1 MQPAAV
7 SLLIVTAASALAP
20 PRLFFDVATNAA
32 ALGRIEV
39 ELAAFDSLP
48 RLVENL
54 RLIAANERAP
64 RCSFDGSRFRHAP
77 QGPQYKWSHEFEGA
91 GNRPAI
97 EPSLLKTD
105 AAPSC
110 RIDVFGGSY
119 YGYRWNDDDVLLT
132 TPRVGPGA
140 HKARFSFVRVKSSP
154 PAWQE
159 RLLVNSYV
167 LGVCATGAD
176 EVLQR
181 LCELPA
187 DAEPRIERAGLL
199 DVADDC
205 LVPAP
210 EDARRRRPT
219 SAVRRRRDLE
229 HAGRDRRGL
238 PLGRRAGG
246 GVARAAVSPGWGLC
260 RATKRASTSRHRADA
275 ASIDGSRA
283 GREGGLPRSRAG
295 QQRDRKVANT
305 IRLVT
310 RRPRTR
316 PCRCSARTRP

>member
-1 MQPAAV
+1 MLCQAAKLSATMV
-7 SLLIVTAASALAP
+7 RSRVLVWSALLPQVLTLAP
-20 PRLFFDVATNAA
+20 PRLFFDLKTNAA

-97 EPSLLKTD
+97 EPSLLKAD
-105 AAPSC
+105 ATPSC

-167 LGVCATGAD
+167 LGVCAPGAD
-176 EVLQR
+176 DVLQR

-229 HAGRDRRGL
+229 HAGRHRGGL
-238 PLGRRAGG
+238 PLGRGPGG
-246 GVARAAVSPGWGLC
+246 GVARAAVSPGCSLC
-260 RATKRASTSRHRADA
+260 RATKGA
-275 ASIDGSRA
+275 ASIDGFPA
-283 GREGGLPRSRAG
+283 QVEKEGF
-295 QQRDRKVANT
+295 RD
-305 IRLVT
+305 
-310 RRPRTR
+310 P
-316 PCRCSARTRP
+316 ARGNSGTVR

>member
-97 EPSLLKTD
+97 EPSLLKAD
-105 AAPSC
+105 ATPSC
-110 RIDVFGGSY
+110 RQDVFGGSY
-119 YGYRWNDDDVLLT
+119 YGYRWNDADDVLLT

-219 SAVRRRRDLE
+219 SAVRRRRDRNTQVEIEEDCLWDVE
-229 HAGRDRRGL
+229 QEVAWRERRFLQVGDCVERQRGPPRHAIEQTPRRSMVPAQVEKEGFRDPARGNS
-238 PLGRRAGG
+238 GTVR
-246 GVARAAVSPGWGLC
+246 
-260 RATKRASTSRHRADA
+260 
-275 ASIDGSRA
+275 
-283 GREGGLPRSRAG
+283 
-295 QQRDRKVANT
+295 
-305 IRLVT
+305 
-310 RRPRTR
+310 
-316 PCRCSARTRP
+316 

>member
-1 MQPAAV
+1 MFRYSLAWAAA
-7 SLLIVTAASALAP
+7 LLAPQVLTLAP
-20 PRLFFDVATNAA
+20 PRLFFDVATKKAP
-32 ALGRIEV
+32 LGRIEV
-39 ELAAFDSLP
+39 KLAAFDSLP

-97 EPSLLKTD
+97 EPSLLKAD

-110 RIDVFGGSY
+110 RHDVFGGSY

-167 LGVCATGAD
+167 LGVCAPGAD

-210 EDARRRRPT
+210 EDVEIEEDCLWDADQEAEWRERRFLQVADCVERQRGPRRTIVPAQVEKEGFRDPARGNSGT
-219 SAVRRRRDLE
+219 VR
-229 HAGRDRRGL
+229 
-238 PLGRRAGG
+238 
-246 GVARAAVSPGWGLC
+246 
-260 RATKRASTSRHRADA
+260 
-275 ASIDGSRA
+275 
-283 GREGGLPRSRAG
+283 
-295 QQRDRKVANT
+295 
-305 IRLVT
+305 
-310 RRPRTR
+310 
-316 PCRCSARTRP
+316 

>member
-1 MQPAAV
+1 MVRFRGLVCA
-7 SLLIVTAASALAP
+7 SLLPQVLTLAP

-39 ELAAFDSLP
+39 ELTAFDSLP

-91 GNRPAI
+91 RNRPAI
-97 EPSLLKTD
+97 EPSLLKAD
-105 AAPSC
+105 ATPSS

-167 LGVCATGAD
+167 LGVCAPGAD
-176 EVLQR
+176 DVLQR

-210 EDARRRRPT
+210 ADARRRRPT
-219 SAVRRRRDLE
+219 SAVRRRPRT
-229 HAGRDRRGL
+229 RR
-238 PLGRRAGG
+238 
-246 GVARAAVSPGWGLC
+246 
-260 RATKRASTSRHRADA
+260 STSRRT
-275 ASIDGSRA
+275 ASGTRTRRRSGASGDFSRLGA
-283 GREGGLPRSRAG
+283 VSSDKGGRVDRRFPHRSRRRAS
-295 QQRDRKVANT
+295 A
-305 IRLVT
+305 T
-310 RRPRTR
+310 RRGGTAGP
-316 PCRCSARTRP
+316 

>member
-20 PRLFFDVATNAA
+20 PRLFFDVATAKA
-32 ALGRIEV
+32 PLGRIEV
-39 ELAAFDSLP
+39 ELAAFDNLP

-54 RLIAANERAP
+54 RLIATNERAP

-97 EPSLLKTD
+97 EPSLLKAD
-105 AAPSC
+105 ATPSC
-110 RIDVFGGSY
+110 RQDVFGGSY
-119 YGYRWNDDDVLLT
+119 YGYRWNDADDVLLT

-167 LGVCATGAD
+167 LGVCAPGAD

-219 SAVRRRRDLE
+219 SAVRRRRDRNTQVEIEEDCLWDVE
-229 HAGRDRRGL
+229 QEAEWRERRFLQVADCVERQRGPPRHAIEQTPRRSMVPAQVEKEGFRDPARGNS
-238 PLGRRAGG
+238 GTVR
-246 GVARAAVSPGWGLC
+246 
-260 RATKRASTSRHRADA
+260 
-275 ASIDGSRA
+275 
-283 GREGGLPRSRAG
+283 
-295 QQRDRKVANT
+295 
-305 IRLVT
+305 
-310 RRPRTR
+310 
-316 PCRCSARTRP
+316 

>member
-20 PRLFFDVATNAA
+20 PRLFFDVATAKA
-32 ALGRIEV
+32 PLGRIEV

-54 RLIAANERAP
+54 RLIATNERAP
-64 RCSFDGSRFRHAP
+64 QCSFDGSRFRHAP
-77 QGPQYKWSHEFEGA
+77 QGPQYKWAHEFEGA

-97 EPSLLKTD
+97 DAALLKTD

-110 RIDVFGGSY
+110 RHDVFGGSY
-119 YGYRWNDDDVLLT
+119 YGYRWNDADDVLLT

-167 LGVCATGAD
+167 LGVCAPGAD

-219 SAVRRRRDLE
+219 SAVRRRRDRNTQVEIEEDCLWDVE
-229 HAGRDRRGL
+229 QEAEWRERRFHQVGGCVERQR
-238 PLGRRAGG
+238 GRRPIVPAQVEKEGFRDP
-246 GVARAAVSPGWGLC
+246 ARGNSGTV
-260 RATKRASTSRHRADA
+260 R
-275 ASIDGSRA
+275 
-283 GREGGLPRSRAG
+283 
-295 QQRDRKVANT
+295 
-305 IRLVT
+305 
-310 RRPRTR
+310 
-316 PCRCSARTRP
+316 

>member
-20 PRLFFDVATNAA
+20 PWLFFDVATKKAP
-32 ALGRIEV
+32 LGRIEV

-54 RLIAANERAP
+54 RLIATNERAP

-77 QGPQYKWSHEFEGA
+77 QGPQYKWAHEFEGA

-167 LGVCATGAD
+167 LGVCAPGAD

-219 SAVRRRRDLE
+219 SAVRRRRDL
-229 HAGRDRRGL
+229 
-238 PLGRRAGG
+238 GRR
-246 GVARAAVSPGWGLC
+246 
-260 RATKRASTSRHRADA
+260 STSRRT
-275 ASIDGSRA
+275 ASGTRTRRRSGASGGFSRLRTVSSDK
-283 GREGGLPRSRAG
+283 GDRVDRWFPHRSRRRASAILRGATAG
-295 QQRDRKVANT
+295 
-305 IRLVT
+305 
-310 RRPRTR
+310 P
-316 PCRCSARTRP
+316 

>member
-7 SLLIVTAASALAP
+7 SLLIVATAGALAP
-20 PRLFFDVATNAA
+20 PRLFFDLKTNAA

-39 ELAAFDSLP
+39 ELAAFGMLP

-64 RCSFDGSRFRHAP
+64 RCSFDGSRLRHAP

-97 EPSLLKTD
+97 EPSLLKAD

-110 RIDVFGGSY
+110 RHGVFGGSY

-167 LGVCATGAD
+167 LGVCAPGAD
-176 EVLQR
+176 DVLQR

-199 DVADDC
+199 DVTDDC

-219 SAVRRRRDLE
+219 SAVRRRRDRNTQVEIEEDCLWDADQE
-229 HAGRDRRGL
+229 AEWRERRFLQVAVCVGRQRGPRRSMVF
-238 PLGRRAGG
+238 PHRSRRRASATQLGG
-246 GVARAAVSPGWGLC
+246 
-260 RATKRASTSRHRADA
+260 
-275 ASIDGSRA
+275 IA
-283 GREGGLPRSRAG
+283 GP
-295 QQRDRKVANT
+295 
-305 IRLVT
+305 
-310 RRPRTR
+310 
-316 PCRCSARTRP
+316 

>member
-7 SLLIVTAASALAP
+7 SLLIVATASALAP
-20 PRLFFDVATNAA
+20 PRLFFDLKTNAA

-97 EPSLLKTD
+97 EPSLLKAD

-110 RIDVFGGSY
+110 RHDVFGGSY

-167 LGVCATGAD
+167 LGVCAPGAD
-176 EVLQR
+176 EVLQG

-229 HAGRDRRGL
+229 HAGRHRGGL
-238 PLGRRAGG
+238 PLGRGPGG

-260 RATKRASTSRHRADA
+260 RATKGASTSRHRADV
-275 ASIDGSRA
+275 SRT
-283 GREGGLPRSRAG
+283 GREGGLPRSCEG
-295 QQRDRKVANT
+295 Q
-305 IRLVT
+305 
-310 RRPRTR
+310 
-316 PCRCSARTRP
+316 

>member
-1 MQPAAV
+1 MDLKRILRQQDLLPYLRFQRWSRAACSLKFWLCSQLLPESKMQPAAV
-7 SLLIVTAASALAP
+7 SLLIVATAGALAP
-20 PRLFFDVATNAA
+20 PRLFFDLKTTNAA

-97 EPSLLKTD
+97 EPSLLKANAT
-105 AAPSC
+105 PSC
-110 RIDVFGGSY
+110 RIDVFCGSY

-167 LGVCATGAD
+167 LGVCAPGAD
-176 EVLQR
+176 QVLQR

-219 SAVRRRRDLE
+219 SAVRRRRDRNTCLLYTSPSP
-229 HAGRDRRGL
+229 RDRG
-238 PLGRRAGG
+238 
-246 GVARAAVSPGWGLC
+246 
-260 RATKRASTSRHRADA
+260 
-275 ASIDGSRA
+275 
-283 GREGGLPRSRAG
+283 
-295 QQRDRKVANT
+295 
-305 IRLVT
+305 
-310 RRPRTR
+310 
-316 PCRCSARTRP
+316 

>member
-7 SLLIVTAASALAP
+7 SLLIVATASALAP
-20 PRLFFDVATNAA
+20 PRLFFDLKTNAA

-54 RLIAANERAP
+54 RLVAANERAP
-64 RCSFDGSRFRHAP
+64 RCSFDGSRLRHAP

-97 EPSLLKTD
+97 EPSLLKAD
-105 AAPSC
+105 ATPSS

-140 HKARFSFVRVKSSP
+140 HKARFSFVRVTSSP

-167 LGVCATGAD
+167 LGVCAPGAD
-176 EVLQR
+176 EVLQG

-219 SAVRRRRDLE
+219 SAVRRRRDRNTQVEIEEDCLWDVE
-229 HAGRDRRGL
+229 QEAEWRERRFLQVGGCVERQRGPPRHAIEQTFPAQVEKEGFRDPARGNS
-238 PLGRRAGG
+238 GTVR
-246 GVARAAVSPGWGLC
+246 
-260 RATKRASTSRHRADA
+260 
-275 ASIDGSRA
+275 
-283 GREGGLPRSRAG
+283 
-295 QQRDRKVANT
+295 
-305 IRLVT
+305 
-310 RRPRTR
+310 
-316 PCRCSARTRP
+316 

>member
-7 SLLIVTAASALAP
+7 SLLIVTAASALTP
-20 PRLFFDVATNAA
+20 PRLFFDVATRKAP
-32 ALGRIEV
+32 LGRIEV

-77 QGPQYKWSHEFEGA
+77 QGPQYKWAHEFEGA

-97 EPSLLKTD
+97 EPSLLKAD

-110 RIDVFGGSY
+110 RHDVFGGSY
-119 YGYRWNDDDVLLT
+119 YGYRWNDADDVLLT

-167 LGVCATGAD
+167 LGVCAPGAD

-210 EDARRRRPT
+210 EDVEIEEDCLWDVEQEAEWRERRFLQVGGCVDVTPSSRRRVDRWFPRR
-219 SAVRRRRDLE
+219 SRRRASATQLGAT
-229 HAGRDRRGL
+229 AG
-238 PLGRRAGG
+238 P
-246 GVARAAVSPGWGLC
+246 
-260 RATKRASTSRHRADA
+260 
-275 ASIDGSRA
+275 
-283 GREGGLPRSRAG
+283 
-295 QQRDRKVANT
+295 
-305 IRLVT
+305 
-310 RRPRTR
+310 
-316 PCRCSARTRP
+316 

>member
-7 SLLIVTAASALAP
+7 SLLIVATASALAP
-20 PRLFFDVATNAA
+20 PRLFFDLKTANAA

-54 RLIAANERAP
+54 RLIAANERVP

-97 EPSLLKTD
+97 DAALLKAD
-105 AAPSC
+105 AAPTC
-110 RIDVFGGSY
+110 RHDIFGGSY

-167 LGVCATGAD
+167 LGVCAPGAD

-210 EDARRRRPT
+210 ADARRRRPT

-229 HAGRDRRGL
+229 HAGRHRGGL
-238 PLGRRAGG
+238 PLGRGPGG

-260 RATKRASTSRHRADA
+260 GNHPVSRGHPSRHRRGRADQVERQRGPPRHA
-275 ASIDGSRA
+275 IEQTRSIISA
-283 GREGGLPRSRAG
+283 QVEKEGF
-295 QQRDRKVANT
+295 RD
-305 IRLVT
+305 
-310 RRPRTR
+310 P
-316 PCRCSARTRP
+316 ARGNSGTVR

>member
-7 SLLIVTAASALAP
+7 SLLIVATAGALAP
-20 PRLFFDVATNAA
+20 PRLFFDLKTTNAA

-77 QGPQYKWSHEFEGA
+77 QGPQYRWAHEFEGA

-97 EPSLLKTD
+97 EPSLLKAD

-110 RIDVFGGSY
+110 RQDVFGGSY
-119 YGYRWNDDDVLLT
+119 YGYRWNSDDDVLLT

-167 LGVCATGAD
+167 LGVCAPRAD
-176 EVLQR
+176 RVLQR

-229 HAGRDRRGL
+229 HAGRHRGGL
-238 PLGRRAGG
+238 PLGRGPGG
-246 GVARAAVSPGWGLC
+246 GVARAAVSPGCGLC
-260 RATKRASTSRHRADA
+260 RKGASTSRHRWF
-275 ASIDGSRA
+275 
-283 GREGGLPRSRAG
+283 PHRSRRRASAIPRGGTAG
-295 QQRDRKVANT
+295 
-305 IRLVT
+305 
-310 RRPRTR
+310 P
-316 PCRCSARTRP
+316 

>member
-7 SLLIVTAASALAP
+7 SLLIVATAGALAP
-20 PRLFFDVATNAA
+20 PRLFFDLKTTNAA

-97 EPSLLKTD
+97 DAALLKAD
-105 AAPSC
+105 AAPTC
-110 RIDVFGGSY
+110 RHDIFGGSY

-167 LGVCATGAD
+167 LGVCAPGAD

-229 HAGRDRRGL
+229 HAGRHRGGL
-238 PLGRRAGG
+238 PLGRGPGG
-246 GVARAAVSPGWGLC
+246 GVARAAVSPGWKLC
-260 RATKRASTSRHRADA
+260 RATKGA
-275 ASIDGSRA
+275 ASIDGSRT
-283 GREGGLPRSRAG
+283 GREGGLPRPGAG
-295 QQRDRKVANT
+295 EQRDRKVATT

>member
-1 MQPAAV
+1 M
-7 SLLIVTAASALAP
+7 
-20 PRLFFDVATNAA
+20 
-32 ALGRIEV
+32 
-39 ELAAFDSLP
+39 AAFDSLP

-97 EPSLLKTD
+97 DAALLKAD
-105 AAPSC
+105 AAPTC
-110 RIDVFGGSY
+110 RHDIFGGSY
-119 YGYRWNDDDVLLT
+119 YGYRWNADDVLLT

-167 LGVCATGAD
+167 LGVCAPGAD

-187 DAEPRIERAGLL
+187 DAEPRIECAGLL

-210 EDARRRRPT
+210 ADARRRRPT
-219 SAVRRRRDLE
+219 SAVRRPTSDTQVDIEEDCLWDADQEAEWRERRFLQVADCVE
-229 HAGRDRRGL
+229 RQRGPPRHAIEQTRSMVPAQVEKEGFRDPARGNS
-238 PLGRRAGG
+238 GTVR
-246 GVARAAVSPGWGLC
+246 
-260 RATKRASTSRHRADA
+260 
-275 ASIDGSRA
+275 
-283 GREGGLPRSRAG
+283 
-295 QQRDRKVANT
+295 
-305 IRLVT
+305 
-310 RRPRTR
+310 
-316 PCRCSARTRP
+316 

>member
-1 MQPAAV
+1 M
-7 SLLIVTAASALAP
+7 
-20 PRLFFDVATNAA
+20 
-32 ALGRIEV
+32 
-39 ELAAFDSLP
+39 
-48 RLVENL
+48 VENL

-167 LGVCATGAD
+167 LGVCAPGAD

-199 DVADDC
+199 DVTDDC

-219 SAVRRRRDLE
+219 SAVRRRRDRNTQVEIEGTASGTSSRRRSGARGGFSRL
-229 HAGRDRRGL
+229 GTVSSDKGGVDRWFPRRSRRRASAI
-238 PLGRRAGG
+238 PLGATAG
-246 GVARAAVSPGWGLC
+246 P
-260 RATKRASTSRHRADA
+260 
-275 ASIDGSRA
+275 
-283 GREGGLPRSRAG
+283 
-295 QQRDRKVANT
+295 
-305 IRLVT
+305 
-310 RRPRTR
+310 
-316 PCRCSARTRP
+316 

>member
-1 MQPAAV
+1 MVRFRGLVCA
-7 SLLIVTAASALAP
+7 SLLPQVLTLAP

-97 EPSLLKTD
+97 EPSLLKAD

-110 RIDVFGGSY
+110 RHDVFGGSY

-167 LGVCATGAD
+167 LGVCAPGAD
-176 EVLQR
+176 EVLQG

-219 SAVRRRRDLE
+219 SAVRRRRDRNTQVEIEEDCLWDVE
-229 HAGRDRRGL
+229 QEAEWRERRFLQVADCVERQRGPPRHAIEQTPRRSMVPAQVEKEGFRDPARGNS
-238 PLGRRAGG
+238 GTVR
-246 GVARAAVSPGWGLC
+246 
-260 RATKRASTSRHRADA
+260 
-275 ASIDGSRA
+275 
-283 GREGGLPRSRAG
+283 
-295 QQRDRKVANT
+295 
-305 IRLVT
+305 
-310 RRPRTR
+310 
-316 PCRCSARTRP
+316 

>member
-7 SLLIVTAASALAP
+7 SLLIVTTASALAP
-20 PRLFFDVATNAA
+20 PRLFFDLKTNAA

-77 QGPQYKWSHEFEGA
+77 QGPQYKWAHEFEGA

-97 EPSLLKTD
+97 EPSLLKAD
-105 AAPSC
+105 ATQSC

-167 LGVCATGAD
+167 LGVCAPGAD

-187 DAEPRIERAGLL
+187 DAEPRIECAGLL

-210 EDARRRRPT
+210 ADARRRRPT
-219 SAVRRRRDLE
+219 SAVRRPTSDTQVDIEEDCLWDADQEAEWRERRFLQV
-229 HAGRDRRGL
+229 AVCVGRQRG
-238 PLGRRAGG
+238 P
-246 GVARAAVSPGWGLC
+246 
-260 RATKRASTSRHRADA
+260 
-275 ASIDGSRA
+275 
-283 GREGGLPRSRAG
+283 
-295 QQRDRKVANT
+295 
-305 IRLVT
+305 
-310 RRPRTR
+310 RRPMVPAQVEKEGFRD
-316 PCRCSARTRP
+316 PARGNSGTVR

>member
-1 MQPAAV
+1 MVRFRGLVCA
-7 SLLIVTAASALAP
+7 SLLPQVLTLAP
-20 PRLFFDVATNAA
+20 PRLFFDVATTKAP
-32 ALGRIEV
+32 LGRMEV
-39 ELAAFDSLP
+39 DLAAFDSLP

-97 EPSLLKTD
+97 EPSLLKAD

-110 RIDVFGGSY
+110 RHDVFGGSY

-167 LGVCATGAD
+167 LGVCAPGAD
-176 EVLQR
+176 DVLQR
-181 LCELPA
+181 LCELAA

-219 SAVRRRRDLE
+219 SAVRRRDLG
-229 HAGRDRRGL
+229 HAGRHRGGL
-238 PLGRRAGG
+238 PLGRGPGG
-246 GVARAAVSPGWGLC
+246 GVARAAVSPGCGLC
-260 RATKRASTSRHRADA
+260 RATKGASTSRHRADV
-275 ASIDGSRA
+275 SRT
-283 GREGGLPRSRAG
+283 GREGGLPRPS
-295 QQRDRKVANT
+295 
-305 IRLVT
+305 
-310 RRPRTR
+310 
-316 PCRCSARTRP
+316 

>member
-1 MQPAAV
+1 MVRFRGLVCA
-7 SLLIVTAASALAP
+7 SLLPQVLTLAP

-97 EPSLLKTD
+97 EPSLLKAD

-110 RIDVFGGSY
+110 RHGVFGGSY

-167 LGVCATGAD
+167 LGVCAPGAD

-187 DAEPRIERAGLL
+187 DAEPRIECAGLL

-210 EDARRRRPT
+210 EDVEIEEDCLWDADQEAAWRERRFLQVGNCVERQRGPRRSMVPAQVEKEGFRDPARGNSGT
-219 SAVRRRRDLE
+219 VR
-229 HAGRDRRGL
+229 
-238 PLGRRAGG
+238 
-246 GVARAAVSPGWGLC
+246 
-260 RATKRASTSRHRADA
+260 
-275 ASIDGSRA
+275 
-283 GREGGLPRSRAG
+283 
-295 QQRDRKVANT
+295 
-305 IRLVT
+305 
-310 RRPRTR
+310 
-316 PCRCSARTRP
+316 